1 MQLLRDMWNDGWP
14 GKLLLAMLV
23 LLLLLIPAAIYASI
37 QEAKQW
43 DAFSVAHKCKKVGHM
58 KGSVQTG
65 VGYGIAGNGQ
75 FGTVVTTSSTP
86 DKNGWLCDD
95 GVTYWR

>member
-1 MQLLRDMWNDGWP
+1 MELLRDMWNDGWP
-14 GKLLLAMLV
+14 GKLLLALIV
-23 LLLLLIPAAIYASI
+23 FLLLLIPAVIYGTI

-43 DAFSVAHKCKKVGHM
+43 DAFSVAHSCKKVGHVT
-58 KGSVQTG
+58 GSVQTG

-75 FGTVVTTSSTP
+75 FGAVVTTSSTP
-86 DKNGWLCDD
+86 DKTGWLCDD